1 MHISLSDFWDMTPRE
16 FNSLFKGYK
25 LDMKRKDEE
34 AWMQGLYN
42 YKAFE
47 TVMSHVMAS
56 LAGKKSDAT
65 YLDKPFM
72 QKVQEIRKLSSK
84 EQTDKEFM
92 SAQVWVHQ
100 LKKSGLPPSPYN

>member
-16 FNSLFKGYK
+16 FDSLFKGYK

-42 YKAFE
+42 MLAFREVLNKAFGKNSE
-47 TVMSHVMAS
+47 NQYPSQSLMA
-56 LAGKKSDAT
+56 LNEK
-65 YLDKPFM
+65 
-72 QKVQEIRKLSSK
+72 QKLSPK
-84 EQTDKEFM
+84 EQVDKELM